1 MKPRTLRVE
10 WSLKSVALSVLIL
23 IGFYLLY
30 LLLPL
35 LMLLFMGLLLAVTI
49 QPFETK
55 LAKRIGHKAAVAT
68 IAFLLIGG
76 FVGVAVLIIP
86 ELIDQLTG
94 LYNEFPHLSEVV
106 SEKIPFLKRYL
117 QHFPQKL
124 QQIDASSVTP
134 ILSHVAVFGSVAL
147 GGLSSTILIFV
158 FAIYLLLDGRRAFDW
173 FKAFFNAG
181 HRAKIEET
189 CAGISPVI
197 SAYVV
202 GQAVTSTLCALFVG
216 ILLSVLGVPG
226 ALLLAIIA
234 GVFDVLPIIG
244 FFLFTIPAALVALT
258 VSANVALIVVV
269 GFGVYHL
276 IEAYLISPMVYGNR
290 LRVSG
295 FVVLSSLLVGGTV
308 GGILGAIAIL
318 PIVASYP
325 VIERVWLASVLGRRV
340 VCRHEKIAEAEE
352 GAG

>member
-1 MKPRTLRVE
+1 M
-10 WSLKSVALSVLIL
+10 KSVALSLLVLV
-23 IGFYLLY
+23 GFYLIY

-35 LMLLFMGLLLAVTI
+35 LMLLFVGLLLAVTI
-49 QPFETK
+49 QPLQMK
-55 LAKRIGHKAAVAT
+55 LENRIGHKAAVGV
-68 IAFLLIGG
+68 IAGVLVAG
-76 FVGVAVLIIP
+76 FIAVVVSIIP
-86 ELIDQLTG
+86 EMIDQLSG
-94 LYNEFPHLSEVV
+94 LYNEFPHLIDVV
-106 SEKIPFLKRYL
+106 SAKAPFLKRYM
-117 QHFPQKL
+117 QHLPQKL

-134 ILSHVAVFGSVAL
+134 IISHVAVFGSVAL

-158 FAIYLLLDGRRAFDW
+158 FAVYLLLDGRRAFEW
-173 FKAFFNAG
+173 FKAFFEARE
-181 HRAKIEET
+181 RAKIEET
-189 CAGISPVI
+189 CEGVAPVI
-197 SAYVV
+197 SAYVL
-202 GQAVTSTLCALFVG
+202 GQLVTSTLCSVFVG

-258 VSANVALIVVV
+258 VSPNVALIVVF

-318 PIVASYP
+318 PIIASYP
-325 VIERVWLASVLGRRV
+325 VIERVWLASILGRSV
-340 VCRHEKIAEAEE
+340 VARHEKIEE
-352 GAG
+352 E